1 MQISI
6 SAGNLQL
13 TVTIDAGMI
22 LALIVAFKSITH
34 QNRPSNRTV
43 SYLAIP
49 TARAFEDSALNNLH
63 LSRLVNPTLG
73 VQIIQSFRR
82 SLFVYKTNF

>member
-22 LALIVAFKSITH
+22 LALIV
-34 QNRPSNRTV
+34 V
-43 SYLAIP
+43 
-49 TARAFEDSALNNLH
+49 
-63 LSRLVNPTLG
+63 LS
-73 VQIIQSFRR
+73 Q
-82 SLFVYKTNF
+82 

>member
-22 LALIVAFKSITH
+22 LVLIVAFKSIIHFGDTH
-34 QNRPSNRTV
+34 R
-43 SYLAIP
+43 
-49 TARAFEDSALNNLH
+49 
-63 LSRLVNPTLG
+63 
-73 VQIIQSFRR
+73 QS
-82 SLFVYKTNF
+82 L

>member
-22 LALIVAFKSITH
+22 LGRV
-34 QNRPSNRTV
+34 
-43 SYLAIP
+43 
-49 TARAFEDSALNNLH
+49 LNL
-63 LSRLVNPTLG
+63 T
-73 VQIIQSFRR
+73 
-82 SLFVYKTNF
+82 